1 MDIERV
7 EIRHA
12 GEAVAGRVRRWF
24 ETTRRVGKLD
34 GSRSVRLP
42 HPERRGFDIKIKG
55 AGFLGGPI
63 RFGKHLRSGP
73 AAPVFDFDGR
83 MMEDAA
89 SGHNN
94 AFLGGA
100 SFQQAATEYAVT
112 GILVGLGFPV
122 VPCLGYG
129 RVGTAG
135 HDSWFSIFEW
145 DRTWEGSV
153 TVPPVSLEEYLQANI
168 RMGGFIVDLAV
179 QHDLI
184 GHCWYVRAA
193 DGTYRI
199 KDLHP
204 FRRAD
209 AVSMSQLS
217 WVMQVLFALHIRC
230 QACLAFPR
238 AAKVEALPPD
248 LESRVRALKSLTPK
262 PVAVGVG
269 VSQPEQARA
278 IAAFADGVVV
288 GSALVKLMGE
298 DAAPAEIEARLRHL
312 AGGLAGAIRR
322 R

>member
-248 LESRVRALKSLTPK
+248 LEAYP
-262 PVAVGVG
+262 
-269 VSQPEQARA
+269 ARA
-278 IAAFADGVVV
+278 ILPDAVAADHRDLKSSVVKPYMRRPPAAFSARDLLATLRRNRIA
-288 GSALVKLMGE
+288 SALLDICPKRY
-298 DAAPAEIEARLRHL
+298 ARYE
-312 AGGLAGAIRR
+312 
-322 R
+322 